1 MKTLN
6 ITTIGETEL
15 EALAVGANVLGSGG
29 GGDPAYDLLIAKEN
43 IELYG
48 PVTLLQLENIDDLD
62 LIVPIGYM
70 GAPLVCLEKLPSG
83 LEFPL
88 IFELIQNHYKQ
99 PVAAILPFEIGGA
112 NAMAPFSVAGRL
124 GLPVLDA
131 DTFGRAFPEMYM
143 SVCHLAGL
151 SPSPAFIAD
160 SVGNHAVVFSQDD
173 YQMERQLRALTT
185 AMGASAA
192 VCTYPMQ
199 GKQAKQTLIK
209 GTLSLAIEIGKAVLI
224 AKREG
229 GMPLAELIRQW
240 NGELLFSGTVVDID
254 SRLEDSFLKGKA
266 IVEKG
271 HQTWS
276 IHYQNEFLA
285 VEQEDHYLATTPTI
299 ITLFDEE
306 NGMPVPIERLRYG
319 LSVSVC
325 TFPAPAIWQTMA
337 GLACVGPEKFG
348 FKSMDQ
354 HK

>member
-6 ITTIGETEL
+6 IMTIGEAEL

-43 IELYG
+43 IGLYG
-48 PVTLLQLENIDDLD
+48 PVPLLQVGDIDDQD
-62 LIVPIGYM
+62 LVVPIGYM

-88 IFELIQNHYKQ
+88 LFELIQAHFKLS
-99 PVAAILPFEIGGA
+99 VAAILPFEIGGS

-131 DTFGRAFPEMYM
+131 DTFGRAFPEMHM
-143 SVCHLAGL
+143 SVCRLAGL

-160 SVGNHAVVFSQDD
+160 SVGNHAVVSSQDD

-192 VCTYPMQ
+192 VCTYPMK

-209 GTLSLAIEIGKAVLI
+209 GMLSLAIEIGKAVL
-224 AKREG
+224 AQG
-229 GMPLAELIRQW
+229 GISLAELIRPWQ
-240 NGELLFSGTVVDID
+240 GEVLFSGTLVDID

-266 IVEKG
+266 VVEKG
-271 HQTWS
+271 QQTWA

-285 VEQEDHYLATTPTI
+285 VEHNGSYLATTPTI

-325 TFPAPAIWQTMA
+325 TFPAPVIWQTAA
-337 GLACVGPEKFG
+337 GLACVGPEVFG
-348 FKSMDQ
+348 FESIGK